1 MQLKMSRILLAAA
14 FCGGLVLTACGGGGG
29 NATATPIANPP
40 VDGYPVEAGGPAVDG
55 SAAATPATTIA
66 TESYPVP

>member
-29 NATATPIANPP
+29 NATATAPAG
-40 VDGYPVEAGGPAVDG
+40 GYPVESGGGTLDG
-55 SAAATPATTIA
+55 SSAVTPETTFV